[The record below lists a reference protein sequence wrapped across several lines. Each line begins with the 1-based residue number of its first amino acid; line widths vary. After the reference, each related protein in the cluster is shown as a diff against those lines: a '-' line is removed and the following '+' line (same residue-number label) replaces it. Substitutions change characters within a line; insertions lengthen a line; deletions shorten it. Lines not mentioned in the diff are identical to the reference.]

1 MGKVARLPGAAL
13 PLELMPRRKRRSR
26 RTSGHQT
33 KKTTGHNRTVL
44 IAWSAVM
51 FAGALVVL
59 FLFGWFWLKPNMDK
73 NFATPEQLAHHSLKQ
88 IVSAF
93 KSPPEGVAL
102 KLVEK
107 ALAVREASEVESYFR
122 VGSAQPDEVI
132 DFLKN
137 MESVDGVVT
146 DFRWLSSMDANGM
159 LIDGVLVNMTK
170 DGDQHNRLALMT
182 PNEDG
187 VWQIDFE
194 AFARIVKPS
203 WDEVL
208 SENSIESSV
217 VRVLLAKDSYYN
229 GPFMDDKIW
238 ECYGMISPDQE
249 EILLGYCRKD
259 SPQSMAMER
268 LFTEDQ
274 AGAQQK
280 VVRATLELARQ
291 EGAEKR
297 QFEIKRVLAED
308 WVLSDKHFDAA
319 FE

>member
-26 RTSGHQT
+26 RSSGHQP
-33 KKTTGHNRTVL
+33 KTTGQNRSVL
-44 IAWSAVM
+44 IAWSAALFV
-51 FAGALVVL
+51 GALVVL
-59 FLFGWFWLKPNMDK
+59 FLFGWLWLKPNMDK

-93 KSPPEGVAL
+93 DSPPEGVAL

-132 DFLKN
+132 EFLTN
-137 MESVDGVVT
+137 MESLDGAVT

-159 LIDGVLVNMTK
+159 LIDGVLVNMSK
-170 DGDQHNRLALMT
+170 DGEQHNRIALLT

-187 VWQIDFE
+187 VWQIDYE
-194 AFARIVKPS
+194 AFARVVQPS
-203 WDEVL
+203 WDEL
-208 SENSIESSV
+208 LGENNFESSV
-217 VRVLLAKDSYYN
+217 VRVLLAKDSYHN
-229 GPFMDDKIW
+229 GPFIDDTLW
-238 ECYGMISPDQE
+238 ECYGMVSPDQD

-259 SPQSMAMER
+259 SPQSRAMER
-268 LFTEDQ
+268 LFSEDQ
-274 AGAQQK
+274 AGGQQQ
-280 VVRATLELARQ
+280 VVRATLELGRHEA
-291 EGAEKR
+291 AERR

-308 WVLSDKHFDAA
+308 WVLSDKTFDAA